1 MESISSKIMNNKYN
15 SNLAMDSIKRNIRKE
30 FFPFVKNTERTKK
43 TNNFPLCITLFVKG
57 KLNKSIEE
65 RKSKI
70 KINSTNLKPKELN
83 LKSFNL
89 NNLIKKRTII
99 KRNEDN
105 SINSNLNINSFNSF
119 NNIDLSK
126 ISRQKMKIKTM
137 KYSPLNINSR
147 NSSIIINQINF
158 DKIPLNKYNK
168 KIKNL
173 PNNSL
178 EYNDIPSIKN
188 LKQYSF
194 RKPIKSNTNFITKR
208 RISSKF
214 SPPLINSERK
224 NIIKKSLIIK
234 QKLKELKKLFQKD
247 IKIKEKENQIIEK
260 NIENVESSQ
269 INDSQINDNA
279 ANNLEISENK
289 EELNKKEIKLD
300 NITDNNNSKNDISVK
315 KEEKYNE
322 NINENENKNNNSV
335 VINKAPKKSN
345 KFGALDSTF
354 KLKENVK
361 YIYKFYFL
369 ESQSKPNNNKFCK
382 FLLKFE
388 GSKDLHEQITFQKRK
403 LLLNMENQIKKYSNN
418 NRNNDLDL
426 YDKFNEIDDYKGII
440 LKDYKWKDEKNKLY
454 QKNKKSN
461 YNYSISLSMQNYL
474 LMNYEF
480 NDISDIYT
488 EPKDSITYIKGKS
501 KKNLSYK
508 KVLDER
514 MLKEGENIF
523 KRNKTNIFNCYN
535 NKDNDNNWMNNLKN
549 IISINEISINE
560 ITIKENK
567 YDSINKRIKNKFV
580 TTRKYL
586 SVNVDQS
593 NLINKIHMLNRKK
606 SIKPNKYMNLYS
618 KRSALSILDT
628 KKFFERIKNDKK
640 IKNNKRYKLN
650 KNKDEKFN
658 MYFILLNYI
667 NKGDDKSFIRTYEKF
682 KNKIDINLQMHNG
695 NTFLIYCIKE
705 GNLTLTKFLCS
716 QECDVNI
723 QNDLGNTALHYAIAN
738 QFFSIVD
745 ILKINGARED
755 ILNNNGY
762 APWDCIK
769 INCE

>member
-1 MESISSKIMNNKYN
+1 
-15 SNLAMDSIKRNIRKE
+15 
-30 FFPFVKNTERTKK
+30 
-43 TNNFPLCITLFVKG
+43 
-57 KLNKSIEE
+57 
-65 RKSKI
+65 
-70 KINSTNLKPKELN
+70 
-83 LKSFNL
+83 
-89 NNLIKKRTII
+89 
-99 KRNEDN
+99 
-105 SINSNLNINSFNSF
+105 
-119 NNIDLSK
+119 
-126 ISRQKMKIKTM
+126 MKIKTM

-173 PNNSL
+173 SNNSL

-247 IKIKEKENQIIEK
+247 IIIKEKENQIIEK

-300 NITDNNNSKNDISVK
+300 NITDNNNSKNEITNK

-388 GSKDLHEQITFQKRK
+388 GSKDLNDQITFQKRK

-426 YDKFNEIDDYKGII
+426 RK
-440 LKDYKWKDEKNKLY
+440 
-454 QKNKKSN
+454 
-461 YNYSISLSMQNYL
+461 M
-474 LMNYEF
+474 
-480 NDISDIYT
+480 
-488 EPKDSITYIKGKS
+488 
-501 KKNLSYK
+501 
-508 KVLDER
+508 
-514 MLKEGENIF
+514 
-523 KRNKTNIFNCYN
+523 
-535 NKDNDNNWMNNLKN
+535 
-549 IISINEISINE
+549 
-560 ITIKENK
+560 
-567 YDSINKRIKNKFV
+567 KRIN
-580 TTRKYL
+580 Y
-586 SVNVDQS
+586 
-593 NLINKIHMLNRKK
+593 I
-606 SIKPNKYMNLYS
+606 
-618 KRSALSILDT
+618 
-628 KKFFERIKNDKK
+628 KK
-640 IKNNKRYKLN
+640 IKNQIIITLYL
-650 KNKDEKFN
+650 
-658 MYFILLNYI
+658 YQC
-667 NKGDDKSFIRTYEKF
+667 
-682 KNKIDINLQMHNG
+682 KI
-695 NTFLIYCIKE
+695 IY
-705 GNLTLTKFLCS
+705 
-716 QECDVNI
+716 
-723 QNDLGNTALHYAIAN
+723 
-738 QFFSIVD
+738 
-745 ILKINGARED
+745 
-755 ILNNNGY
+755 
-762 APWDCIK
+762 
-769 INCE
+769 